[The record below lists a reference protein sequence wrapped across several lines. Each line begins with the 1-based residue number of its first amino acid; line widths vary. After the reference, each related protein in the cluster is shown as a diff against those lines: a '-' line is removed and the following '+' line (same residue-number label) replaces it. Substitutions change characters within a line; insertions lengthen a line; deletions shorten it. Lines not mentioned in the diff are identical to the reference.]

1 MYLFAIFCVF
11 EISRIFQTTRCMFGD
26 KTMRK
31 KLAVRK
37 SVAVFWNYTEAED
50 TTGLLI
56 APQRTPILQ
65 KNRLFNII
73 HFTRVCTLL
82 LSLFACFIMILW
94 L

>member
-65 KNRLFNII
+65 KIVYLTLFISLECARYYC
-73 HFTRVCTLL
+73 HSLRVLL
-82 LSLFACFIMILW
+82 W
-94 L
+94 